1 MNVNK
6 AIILG
11 NVTRDPEI
19 RTTPNDQIVASFGVA
34 TNRFWT
40 DKQTGEKKQ
49 MVEFHNVVCWR
60 KLAEIAQ
67 KFLKKGSLLYVEG
80 RLQTRSWQDPT
91 GNKRN
96 RTEIVAER
104 IQLGPRGAKTIPTPE
119 TTEEKVEEVEEI
131 PLEKE
136 NEEINPEEIPF

>member
-19 RTTPNDQIVASFGVA
+19 RNLPSGQNVVSFGVA

-40 DKQTGEKKQ
+40 DKQSGEKKSQ
-49 MVEFHNVVCWR
+49 VEFHNVIAFGR
-60 KLAEIAQ
+60 LAEVVQ
-67 KFLKKGSLLYVEG
+67 QFLKKGSLVYVEG
-80 RLQTRSWQDPT
+80 RLQTRNWQDQQ
-91 GNKRN
+91 GAKHF

-104 IQLGPRGAKTIPTPE
+104 LQLGPRPFGRTVTEPE
-119 TTEEKVEEVEEI
+119 AATEGTGLVEETVAPE
-131 PLEKE
+131 
-136 NEEINPEEIPF
+136 EEINPEEIPF

>member
-6 AIILG
+6 VIILG

-19 RTTPNDQIVASFGVA
+19 RTTPNNQIVASFGVA

-80 RLQTRSWQDPT
+80 RLQTRSWQDQA

-104 IQLGPRGAKTIPTPE
+104 IQLGPRGAKTTPTPE
-119 TTEEKVEEVEEI
+119 TTEEKVKEVEEI

>member
-19 RTTPNDQIVASFGVA
+19 RTTPNNQIVASFGVA

-60 KLAEIAQ
+60 RLAEIAQ
-67 KFLKKGSLLYVEG
+67 KFLKKGSLIYVEG
-80 RLQTRSWQDPT
+80 RLQTRNWQDQA
-91 GNKRN
+91 GNKRS

-104 IQLGPRGAKTIPTPE
+104 IQLGPRGAKTTLAPE
-119 TTEEKVEEVEEI
+119 TIEEKKEEVEEI
-131 PLEKE
+131 PLEGE

>member
-11 NVTRDPEI
+11 NVTRDPEV
-19 RTTPNDQIVASFGVA
+19 RTTPGNQIVASFGVA

-60 KLAEIAQ
+60 RLAEIAQ
-67 KFLKKGSLLYVEG
+67 KFLKKGGLLYVEG
-80 RLQTRSWQDPT
+80 RLQTRNWQDQA
-91 GNKRN
+91 GNKRS

-104 IQLGPRGAKTIPTPE
+104 IQLGPRGAKTTLAPE
-119 TTEEKVEEVEEI
+119 TIEEKKEEVEEI
-131 PLEKE
+131 PLEGE